1 MNPEDFIINILNV
14 HDTRITKIKGGNFMY
29 QEYDE
34 AVKKVID
41 HLTKKQFSMSVI
53 YNHLYCYRTFK
64 QHLVEKQLLYSHDEA
79 MNWLQINITIWKHPK
94 YKAARLSLFQLTD
107 LIKNGSISNSYV
119 YENSS
124 NYARL
129 PDWCRLLLNEYLGE
143 ISNLFGKDYIQ
154 QHRITCSEFLIF
166 INSIDIKNVSDIN
179 HQNIIEYH
187 MQSNHVTVQAKNWYN
202 RTIRYFLTYLSKK
215 GLVPASLAYTLD
227 RFAIPKLIFINKLPS
242 SQKEIF
248 INLTVKE
255 IESVSAKEYYLKAMD
270 IFRVYLDR
278 HHYSKSVKKVFHQA
292 WRDFYIF
299 LEANDLGYSYD
310 LAENWCSFL
319 KNRFT
324 QWKSYRRAFKLFEQF
339 SRSGDIQPNIIYS
352 YKEDQVNTLPEWS
365 RTLLLGF
372 LTKKNEEENSAS
384 TITMYRSSCLRFLK
398 FLDKSSIESCTMI
411 NPEIIKKFH
420 VSDLHSTPE
429 GRNAYSARVRGFLDY
444 LSDMGYVPGTL
455 KLAITTECAQKTEI
469 IEILTDDEIDS
480 IYNFRIEAGTP
491 MELRNAAMVMVGL
504 RIGLRASDITNIK
517 MADISWKERTIS
529 VQQKKTNKFLKLP
542 VPVDVGNSLYKYIL
556 NGRPEVVSDYVFV
569 NHRVPYDKLNTSC
582 CRKALSK
589 ALHKKMNG
597 FHITRKTFASR
608 MLKNRVNTNIIADS
622 LGHSNCST
630 VHEYLATDANSM
642 KQCALSLK
650 GIEVKEGLLS

>member
-1 MNPEDFIINILNV
+1 VP
-14 HDTRITKIKGGNFMY
+14 DTKITKIKGGSFMY
-29 QEYDE
+29 LEYDE

-41 HLTKKQFSMSVI
+41 HLTKTQFSMSVI
-53 YNHLYCYRTFK
+53 YSHLNCYRTFK
-64 QHLVEKQLLYSHDEA
+64 QYLLEKQLSYSHGEA
-79 MNWLQINITIWKHPK
+79 MNWLQINSTVWKHPK
-94 YKAARLSLFQLTD
+94 YKSARLSLFQLDD
-107 LIKNGSISNSYV
+107 LIKSGSISNNYV

-124 NYARL
+124 NYDRL
-129 PDWCRLLLNEYLGE
+129 PDWSRLLLNDYLGE
-143 ISNLFGKDYIQ
+143 ISNLFGKAYIQ

-187 MQSNHVTVQAKNWYN
+187 NQSNHVTIQAKNMYN

-215 GLVPASLAYTLD
+215 GLVPASLAYSLD
-227 RFAIPKLIFINKLPS
+227 RFAIPKIIFINNLPCF
-242 SQKEIF
+242 QKEIL
-248 INLTVKE
+248 IKHTVKA
-255 IESVSAKEYYLKAMD
+255 IESVSAKEYYLQAMD

-278 HHYSKSVKKVFHQA
+278 HYYSKSVKKVFHQA

-299 LEANDLGYSYD
+299 LEANNLNYSYD

-319 KNRFT
+319 KPRFT
-324 QWKSYRRAFKLFEQF
+324 QWKGYRRAFKLFEQF
-339 SRSGDIQPNIIYS
+339 KRSGDIQPKIVYS
-352 YKEDQVNTLPEWS
+352 YKEDPINTLPEWS

-384 TITMYRSSCLRFLK
+384 TIIMYRSSCLRFLK
-398 FLDKSSIESCTMI
+398 FLDKKNIESCTMI
-411 NPEIIKKFH
+411 SPEIIKEFH

-429 GRNAYSARVRGFLDY
+429 GRNAYSARIRGFLDY
-444 LSDMGYVPGTL
+444 LSDMGYVPRTL
-455 KLAITTECAQKTEI
+455 KLAISTECAQKAEI

-480 IYNFRIEAGTP
+480 VYSFRIKAGTP

-504 RIGLRASDITNIK
+504 RMGLRASDITNIK

-542 VPVDVGNSLYKYIL
+542 MPVDVGNSLYKYIL
-556 NGRPEVVSDYVFV
+556 NGRPEVISDYVFV

-582 CRKALSK
+582 CCKALNK

-608 MLKNRVNTNIIADS
+608 MLKNRVNTDTIADS

-650 GIEVKEGLLS
+650 GIELKGGILS